1 MSNQNEKYIYVTG
14 RIRARE
20 SRMLNAMDLER
31 MIDAPTASESF
42 RVLNDTDF
50 SENLLEL
57 PEGKIE
63 YFQKVIDEDLHDM
76 RTFLKKNVPEEQILI
91 YMALKY
97 NFSHLKILFKEKYFA
112 IKSEEDKNILASI
125 GSEFLEECINYQE
138 KEGIKKRKQ
147 VSLADMKSIYHLA
160 VKEVVNFYTNSPK
173 KNNPIFIDLIL
184 DKHYFAELLEWLKYF
199 KSDFISEYVQAQI
212 DLHNILTFLR
222 LKNSEFDQEKVDLA
236 IIQGGSID
244 HNIFLNSFS
253 KSIESFEE
261 ELKNSKYWIGLADGW
276 DNYLKNNEFWM
287 MERDMDNILV
297 RLLKKVRFIA
307 YGPEVAFAY
316 LWGKHNAARNVRIIM
331 IAKMNNIDPV
341 EIKQKI
347 RELY

>member
-1 MSNQNEKYIYVTG
+1 MFNQNEKYIYITG

-31 MIDAPTASESF
+31 MIDAPDAKESF

-76 RTFLKKNVPEEQILI
+76 RTFLKKNVPEEQVLI

-97 NFSHLKILFKEKYFA
+97 NFSELKILFKEKYFA
-112 IKSEEDKNILASI
+112 IKSEEDKSILTNI
-125 GSEFLEECINYQE
+125 GSEFLEECIKYQE
-138 KEGIKKRKQ
+138 KEGAKKRKQ
-147 VSLADMKSIYHLA
+147 VTLADLKSIYHLA
-160 VKEVVNFYTNSPK
+160 VKEVVDFYVNNPK
-173 KNNPIFIDLIL
+173 KNNPIYIDLIL

-199 KSDFISEYVQAQI
+199 KSDFISEYVKTQI

-222 LKNSEFDQEKVDLA
+222 LHKFEFDKEKSDLA

-253 KSIESFEE
+253 KTLEDFGQ
-261 ELKNSKYWIGLADGW
+261 ELKNSKYWTGLEESW
-276 DNYLKNNEFWM
+276 DNYLTNNEFWM

-297 RLLKKVRFIA
+297 RMLKQVRYIA